1 MCRNIGRDGRGVDNL
16 GRDGR
21 GVEIEVGMVKV

>member
-1 MCRNIGRDGRGVDNL
+1 MCTNIGRDGRGVDNL